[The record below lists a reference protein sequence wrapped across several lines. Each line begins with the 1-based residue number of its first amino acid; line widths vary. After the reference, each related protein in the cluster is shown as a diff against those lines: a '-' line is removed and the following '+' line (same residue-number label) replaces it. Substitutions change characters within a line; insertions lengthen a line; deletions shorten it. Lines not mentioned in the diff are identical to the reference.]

1 MNEVGDILWVLS
13 ISRPGLKIYR
23 ITEQI
28 TKRTLNGTEDS
39 FLLENLQS
47 RKDRINFSDIDTD
60 DFVITKS
67 ANEARELMLQN
78 ASEAIERLIQK
89 SQETIARKWTG
100 SKEEEIIQEKS
111 DEKVSE
117 ELITLPDGRK
127 AKANVK
133 IPKEFLDGGK
143 NV

>member
-1 MNEVGDILWVLS
+1 MSEVGDILWVLS
-13 ISRPGLKIYR
+13 LSRPGLKIYR

-47 RKDRINFSDIDTD
+47 RKDRISLSDIDTE
-60 DFVITKS
+60 DFIITKS
-67 ANEARELMLQN
+67 ADEARDLMLKN

-89 SQETIARKWTG
+89 SQETIARKWTR
-100 SKEEEIIQEKS
+100 SKEESVIEPSTKNTT
-111 DEKVSE
+111 E
-117 ELITLPDGRK
+117 EMITLPDGRK

-133 IPKEFLDGGK
+133 IPKELLDGGT